1 VQCIYTF
8 GYGGMLIINDYQ
20 ELLKLGASAEQE
32 ILIRHFSFFG
42 LASDGLLK
50 QVGDEKWSKALTAA
64 SRMAEVNLEDQPE
77 ARFEQWGEELGAE
90 AQNMITGMT
99 KIDPTARST
108 IDQVLAH
115 PWLQEV
121 AR

>member
-8 GYGGMLIINDYQ
+8 GVGDLLLIHNYQ

-42 LASDGLLK
+42 LANDGLLK
-50 QVGDEKWSKALTAA
+50 QVGDDKWSKALTAA
-64 SRMAEVNLEDQPE
+64 SRVAEVNLEDQPE
-77 ARFEQWGEELGAE
+77 VRFEVWGQELGSE
-90 AQNMITGMT
+90 AHDMIMGMT

-108 IDQVLAH
+108 IDHVLAH
-115 PWLQEV
+115 PWWQE
-121 AR
+121 AT